1 MVDVEYKIKDILNVP
16 MRFEEIYGEKVAIYE
31 LSHKLALRKLLNS
44 MDINEITK
52 HTVYMVPGRYM
63 WKR

>member
-1 MVDVEYKIKDILNVP
+1 MMSVEYKIKETLKVP
-16 MRFEEIYGEKVAIYE
+16 MRFEELYGQKVAIYE
-31 LSHKLALRKLLNS
+31 MSHKQALRKLLKT

-63 WKR
+63 WRM